1 MTEWSFA
8 LHPSPRS
15 PTVYYKAVKTLT
27 AYYPRLSMWHFWSW
41 CFCPLPWR
49 ERSYLKSDVTDSVT
63 ATVTSHPIDKT
74 DGRRDSWRHGTKLVW
89 AAAVLPLVCCHD
101 RGGFYYLDEC
111 LPSLP
116 GLTGAMLV
124 REEEEGVGGVLEM
137 KGWIDQ
143 GPDFASSQ
151 PLSIVAWRLGLFISL
166 WTLHS
171 KEPRNK
177 KCINHK

>member
-1 MTEWSFA
+1 
-8 LHPSPRS
+8 
-15 PTVYYKAVKTLT
+15 
-27 AYYPRLSMWHFWSW
+27 
-41 CFCPLPWR
+41 
-49 ERSYLKSDVTDSVT
+49 
-63 ATVTSHPIDKT
+63 
-74 DGRRDSWRHGTKLVW
+74 
-89 AAAVLPLVCCHD
+89 
-101 RGGFYYLDEC
+101 
-111 LPSLP
+111 
-116 GLTGAMLV
+116 MLV